1 MAIHRYNPSNCP
13 TRRNFPDPSDN
24 TRPNLISAHGD
35 KEPKFRNRPPLRT
48 EERLANVLGAILAS
62 GLCSTN
68 DPLLTVTVQHMLC
81 VEFVPRVTDNPF
93 QSNRTASR
101 FIEVCDATGPS
112 ADTCRRDGTYK
123 AASNRGLVRNV
134 CRRFRSFDLGGSSG
148 LGPI

>member
-1 MAIHRYNPSNCP
+1 MATKC
-13 TRRNFPDPSDN
+13 
-24 TRPNLISAHGD
+24 
-35 KEPKFRNRPPLRT
+35 RNRPPLRT

-62 GLCSTN
+62 GVCSTN

-81 VEFVPRVTDNPF
+81 VEFVPRVADKPVSKQQNSEPI
-93 QSNRTASR
+93 
-101 FIEVCDATGPS
+101 IEVCDATGPS

-123 AASNRGLVRNV
+123 AASNRGLVRDV